1 MAAPKVVYSYMCD
14 HVCVHWHTQSAN
26 LQVLDPPTPA
36 KSKISFVGEWVG
48 GLMVIVVLVI
58 RSIDFYRTSTV
69 QLNYIFQQNS
79 WAVDVLIKA

>member
-58 RSIDFYRTSTV
+58 RSIDFLPNKYCTTKLYLSTE
-69 QLNYIFQQNS
+69 FMGS
-79 WAVDVLIKA
+79 

>member
-1 MAAPKVVYSYMCD
+1 MWDY
-14 HVCVHWHTQSAN
+14 VCVHRCTQSAN
-26 LQVLDPPTPA
+26 LQVLDPPTPT

-48 GLMVIVVLVI
+48 GLMVIVVLAI